1 MKSTRHNGRSAN
13 GKAYS
18 VKHNDRKFD
27 VENAEHIDEARAPAN
42 IYWDLFRG
50 FYLSPPGGSPDE
62 ENSFETA
69 EAKYYHVAYRDFIEG
84 QNERNAKNRHTER
97 NRTSEDLR
105 SNKKTCPEETIYQIG
120 MKDDHVSAEVL
131 LEIVSDYLNRFEDLF
146 GSKVRIL
153 DVALHVDEATPHIHE
168 RHVFETVNQYGE
180 LCPQQEKALEEL
192 GFDLPDPDKKPGRY
206 NNRKIS
212 FDSACRA
219 MLFDICKEYGL
230 TLNEEPEYGGRKYLE
245 KQDFIREKQKKE
257 IADANREIEQKEEKL
272 DELNVKIGDFESLLD
287 DVSETAYDIAVEVVT
302 DEVRDQTTKENLMVI
317 DDYQKKLNSPESG
330 LTPKALKLVNN
341 IFDGIRSSIG
351 NAAKKI
357 GKSLETFLKKPA
369 VRSAG
374 IEEVK
379 TGARESVLARLKAGQ
394 DEIRKRE
401 QEGRANRADKAND
414 KNKDIER

>member
-27 VENAEHIDEARAPAN
+27 VENAEHIDEDRAASN
-42 IYWDLFRG
+42 IYWDLYRG
-50 FYLSPPGGSPDE
+50 FYLSPPGGSPDD
-62 ENSFETA
+62 ENSFEAA
-69 EAKYYHVAYRDFIEG
+69 ETRYYHAAYHDFIEG

-105 SNKKTCPEETIYQIG
+105 HNKKTCPEETIYQIG
-120 MKDDHVSAEVL
+120 TKDDHVSAEVL
-131 LEIVSDYLNRFEDLF
+131 LEIVSDYLNRFEELF

-168 RHVFETVNQYGE
+168 RHVFETENQYGE

-206 NNRKIS
+206 NNRKIT

-219 MLFDICKEYGL
+219 MLFDICKEHGL
-230 TLNEEPEYGGRKYLE
+230 SLDEEPEYGGRKYLE

-257 IADANREIEQKEEKL
+257 IAEADREIEQKEEKI
-272 DELNVKIGDFESLLD
+272 DELTLKIDDMESLLD
-287 DVSETAYDIAVEVVT
+287 DVSEAAYDKAIEVVT
-302 DEVRDQTTKENLMVI
+302 GEVREETTKEAISVI
-317 DDYQKKLNSPESG
+317 EDFQDQINTTKRFSQEGKAVANNVLNEICSLISG
-330 LTPKALKLVNN
+330 
-341 IFDGIRSSIG
+341 
-351 NAAKKI
+351 AAKKI
-357 GKSLETFLKKPA
+357 QKSIDNILKKPE

-379 TGARESVLARLKAGQ
+379 TGARESVLAKLKAGQ
-394 DEIRKRE
+394 DEIRRRD
-401 QEGRANRADKAND
+401 QEGRAKRSDRAND
-414 KNKDIER
+414 KNKDTGR